1 MLWKNTKFCQDS
13 CKSRINVRKLMI
25 ATMLLVVLASGAAVF
40 AGSHLPN
47 PLITVNASGLL
58 STYSTAG
65 GIDLSN
71 PFFQSFGTNGR
82 SCVSCHQPGDAWTIT
97 PPHIQARFYSSAGND
112 PIFRP
117 NDGANCPSADVS
129 TFEAR
134 KSTYSLPLTKGL
146 VRVSLSVQLGADFTI
161 RDIKDHYA
169 RPETTNAQPAMY
181 RRPLP

>member
-82 SCVSCHQPGDAWTIT
+82 SCVSCHQPGDAWTVT
-97 PPHIQARFYSSAGND
+97 PPHIQARFYFSAGND

-117 NDGANCPSADVS
+117 NDGANCPSSDVA

-134 KSTYSLPLTKGL
+134 KSAYSLLLTKGL
-146 VRVSLSVQLGADFTI
+146 IRVSLPVPLDADFTI
-161 RDIKDHYA
+161 RDIHDPYDC
-169 RPETTNAQPAMY
+169 P
-181 RRPLP
+181 